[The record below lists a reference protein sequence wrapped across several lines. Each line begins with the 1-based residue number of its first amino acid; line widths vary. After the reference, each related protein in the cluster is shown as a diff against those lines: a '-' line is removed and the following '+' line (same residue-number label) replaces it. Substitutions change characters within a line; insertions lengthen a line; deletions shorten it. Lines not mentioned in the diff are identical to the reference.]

1 MKRLIES
8 GRFDPSSMQ
17 MTFAITDDEKTIIRL
32 IFGVDIIFWKSYLA
46 AIEQVGRKQ
55 MLNQRRLTSKS
66 YHMQRIIAWRRRESL
81 DERLRQDYSFVV
93 IQFHPLI
100 TYVLLAP
107 FALLVK

>member
-1 MKRLIES
+1 
-8 GRFDPSSMQ
+8 
-17 MTFAITDDEKTIIRL
+17 
-32 IFGVDIIFWKSYLA
+32 
-46 AIEQVGRKQ
+46 

-66 YHMQRIIAWRRRESL
+66 YHMQRIIARRRRESL

-107 FALLVK
+107 FALLVKRRICSANARDCFPGSYAAGVDTRQSVVHQKDEDPCIPRSSVDRIGYPYCPV